1 MNLKKKG
8 VGRVCLPDIDHPT
21 RPGMTCYVT
30 GWGKTDEGKKSS
42 ERLKHG
48 ALKLVDKYVCNLP
61 NSIKGGLRDRELCA
75 GWEDSRTDVCKGDS
89 GGSLVCQNEGTNLF
103 IDGIFTYTFEKPT
116 TLH

>member
-8 VGRVCLPDIDHPT
+8 VGRVCLPNIDHPP

-30 GWGKTDEGKKSS
+30 GWCKTDEGKKSS

-75 GWEDSRTDVCKGDS
+75 GWVDSRTDVCKGDS